1 MPTTSPTCSTIFRN
15 RAHDRAANEGDFFGA
30 GSGGDPGMKTFHID
44 CELEYDVT
52 QQTMFVFNLG
62 VPTTPGQVVRAES
75 VSSQPDVYIDE
86 FGDAGNLNRFFR
98 LDVPPG
104 RFNMRYLATVDLEE
118 PEVNI
123 DAPETRLAELP
134 GEALKYVMASKYC
147 EADRL
152 FPLACR
158 EFGQLP
164 GGYRRVQAV
173 CQWIRDNIAYQVGT
187 SSPTTTARDVLAN
200 RAGVCRDFSHLA
212 VALCRALNIP
222 ARFVTGYARYSDP
235 PPDFHAVFEAF
246 LGDRWYLF
254 DPTLLSPLGEIVRI
268 GTGSDAADV
277 AFATFFGA
285 ARMRRLSPLI
295 EFAAPGTSLVTLQ
308 TPGSGI
314 LLAA

>member
-1 MPTTSPTCSTIFRN
+1 
-15 RAHDRAANEGDFFGA
+15 
-30 GSGGDPGMKTFHID
+30 MKTFHID

-52 QQTMFVFNLG
+52 QQTLFVFNLG
-62 VPTTPGQVVRAES
+62 VPTTSGQVVRAES
-75 VSSQPDVYIDE
+75 VSSQPNVFIDE
-86 FGDAGNLNRFFR
+86 FADAGNVNRFFR

-104 RFNMRYLATVDLEE
+104 RLNIRYLATVDLEE
-118 PEVNI
+118 PEVNF
-123 DAPETRLAELP
+123 DAPETPLAQLP
-134 GEALKYVMASKYC
+134 GEVLQYVMASKYC

-152 FPLACR
+152 FALAVR

-164 GGYRRVQAV
+164 GGYRRVQAI
-173 CQWIRDNIAYQVGT
+173 CQWIRDNIAYEVGT
-187 SSPTTTARDVLAN
+187 SSPSTSARDVLAN

-212 VALCRALNIP
+212 IALCRALNIP

-235 PPDFHAVFEAF
+235 PPDFHAVFEVY

-254 DPTLLSPLGEIVRI
+254 DPTLLSPLNEIVRI

-285 ARMRRLSPLI
+285 ARTRRLSPLI
-295 EFAAPGTSLVTLQ
+295 EFASPGTALVTLQ